1 MDIMNSINNDL
12 NIYDYEYNNIKYKV
26 QDTNKFISM
35 QVFIENNVY
44 VISTQKTKTKHIMLP
59 IPLNHK
65 YSNILMDVLC
75 DYCKYKNYVIYALL
89 LNNEYDDFLSQYG
102 AIINNIFISK

>member
-1 MDIMNSINNDL
+1 MNSINNDL

-59 IPLNHK
+59 ILLNHK
-65 YSNILMDVLC
+65 YSNILMEVLC
-75 DYCKYKNYVIYALL
+75 DYCKYKDYVIYTLL
-89 LNNEYDDFLSQYG
+89 SNNEYDDFLSQYG
-102 AIINNIFISK
+102 IIINNIFISK

>member
-26 QDTNKFISM
+26 QDTNNFISM
-35 QVFIENNVY
+35 QICIKNDICVM
-44 VISTQKTKTKHIMLP
+44 SMQKTKTKHIMLP
-59 IPLNHK
+59 IPLKHK

-102 AIINNIFISK
+102 TIINNIFISK

>member
-1 MDIMNSINNDL
+1 
-12 NIYDYEYNNIKYKV
+12 
-26 QDTNKFISM
+26 M

-75 DYCKYKNYVIYALL
+75 DYCNLSFHPSCLSPPLDKIPKVEY
-89 LNNEYDDFLSQYG
+89 LN
-102 AIINNIFISK
+102 K

>member
-1 MDIMNSINNDL
+1 MDDF
-12 NIYDYEYNNIKYKV
+12 NIYDYEYNDIKYKV

-59 IPLNHK
+59 ISLNHK

-75 DYCKYKNYVIYALL
+75 DYCKYKDYVIYTLL
-89 LNNEYDDFLSQYG
+89 SN
-102 AIINNIFISK
+102 KV

>member
-44 VISTQKTKTKHIMLP
+44 VISTQKTKTKHIMLL
-59 IPLNHK
+59 IQLNHK
-65 YSNILMDVLC
+65 YSNIIMDVLC

-102 AIINNIFISK
+102 TIINNIFISK